1 MKPERTI
8 IIGAGIGG
16 MALAA
21 ALARVGLR
29 SLVLERAP
37 RLGEVG
43 SGLGVLPSA
52 VRALETLN
60 VSPALFADAA
70 PFRRFFVCSRH
81 GEELAEVDFSRVF
94 RHIGRNGYVMHRAA
108 LHASLCACVDP
119 HTVRTGTHVI
129 SMEESRGSVLVHI
142 AGESTPISGD
152 LVIGA
157 DGLHSITRDYVLGD
171 GPPRYAGETIFR
183 GIAEV
188 GLDSPEIS
196 REVLGAGQRAAY
208 YDLGKGRCYWW
219 ATAPLPP
226 GTTIPQTERRSYLEE
241 RFAGWPFGLPE
252 LFARTAPES
261 VLQNDIF
268 DRRPARTW
276 HRGRVGL
283 VGDAAHPTTPNL
295 GQGACMAIEDAV
307 VLARSIVAATDIETA
322 LTRFHAVR
330 SRRTASIIR
339 MSRVWGRMG
348 LWRSAPL
355 LSLRDA
361 LFRYIP
367 DRWFER
373 GATDQYGYDPGPL
386 VRSGGDCEQ

>member
-1 MKPERTI
+1 VKPERTI

-21 ALARVGLR
+21 ALARVGIP

-37 RLGEVG
+37 QLGEVG

-60 VSPALFADAA
+60 VSPALFANAA

-94 RHIGRNGYVMHRAA
+94 RRIGWNGYVMHRAA
-108 LHASLCACVDP
+108 LHASLAACVDP
-119 HTVRTGTHVI
+119 ETVRTGMSVTAIAQHNGMVQVHV
-129 SMEESRGSVLVHI
+129 
-142 AGESTPISGD
+142 AGESAPFSGD
-152 LVIGA
+152 LVVGA
-157 DGLHSITRDYVLGD
+157 DGLNSITRAYVLND

-183 GIAEV
+183 GIADV
-188 GLDSPEIS
+188 GLASPEIS
-196 REVLGAGQRAAY
+196 REILGIGQRAAY
-208 YDLGKGRCYWW
+208 YDLGNGRCYWW
-219 ATAPLPP
+219 ATAPLPS
-226 GTTIPQTERRSYLEE
+226 GTAIPQEERRAFLLE
-241 RFAGWPFGLPE
+241 RFAGWPFGLPD

-268 DRRPARTW
+268 DRPPARVW

-307 VLARSIVAATDIETA
+307 VLARSIVAGADIEAA
-322 LTRFHAVR
+322 LTRFHHIR

-339 MSRVWGRMG
+339 MSRIWGRVG
-348 LWRSAPL
+348 LWRSAL
-355 LSLRDA
+355 LVALRDG
-361 LFRYIP
+361 LFRYTP

-373 GATDQYGYDPGPL
+373 AATDQYAYDPGSLATPG
-386 VRSGGDCEQ
+386 RA